1 MPKVKLSIKELDRLS
16 LILDKELKAKKTTL
30 NNMQNQEFQSEERKK
45 ALIKL
50 QSYDFEFVNAIK
62 EKFDIETFGRNG

>member
-1 MPKVKLSIKELDRLS
+1 MPKVKLSIKELNRLS

-45 ALIKL
+45 ALMKL
-50 QSYDFEFVNAIK
+50 QSDDFEFVNAIK